1 MKASPSTQRNITAAL
16 LIGVIA
22 ISAALAALPWAQWY
36 AFGQDEKIQQR
47 ELKSLLS
54 QTKREADLR
63 KENER
68 LISPE
73 QSAGLLIAGD
83 TMGIAGA
90 NLQRLIN
97 TVVQTHG
104 GQATSLQ
111 VLPATEENNL
121 VRMSVSLSISADIDS
136 LRGILY
142 ELETGQP
149 LVFVDS
155 MSIATSDTLFGS
167 ANLHYLGP
175 LEVTLQVSAY
185 SARKEQPQ

>member
-1 MKASPSTQRNITAAL
+1 MKGSPSTQRNIAAAL
-16 LIGVIA
+16 LIAVIA

-36 AFGQDEKIQQR
+36 LLGQNEELQQQ
-47 ELKSLLS
+47 ELAGLLA

-68 LISPE
+68 LIASG
-73 QSAGLLIAGD
+73 QSASLLVAAD

-90 NLQRLIN
+90 NLQRRIN
-97 TVVQTHG
+97 TIVETHG
-104 GQATSLQ
+104 GRATSLQ
-111 VLPATEENNL
+111 VLPPTDENNL
-121 VRMSVSLSISADIDS
+121 VRMPVSLSISADIDS

-149 LVFVDS
+149 LIFVES
-155 MSIATSDTLFGS
+155 MTVAPADNMFN
-167 ANLHYLGP
+167 APKPDFLGP